1 MNAAVYKDYYN
12 YLLERAGLTESE
24 MRAYSNLFGRLF
36 SKEFRWLDDSKDINR
51 AADGEKLRND
61 FKEDVGGL
69 TPSAFTPC
77 SVLEMLVALS
87 SRCENEIMGVPDIDN
102 TRQWF
107 WDMLNNL
114 GLENYSNNRW
124 NPTAVERILDRMIFR
139 RYDYSGNGGL
149 FPLRSP
155 ASDQRDVE
163 IWYQLASW
171 LNENYD
177 LTG

>member
-1 MNAAVYKDYYN
+1 MNAAVYSDYYF
-12 YLLERAGLTESE
+12 YLLERVGLTSSE
-24 MRAYSNLFGRLF
+24 IGAYSCLFHRLF
-36 SKEFRWLDDSKDINR
+36 SKEFRWINDSKDINR
-51 AADGEKLRND
+51 AADGEKLRRD
-61 FKEDVGGL
+61 FKEDTGGQVDEL
-69 TPSAFTPC
+69 APC
-77 SVLEMLVALS
+77 SILEMLVALS
-87 SRCENEIMGVPDIDN
+87 SRCENEIMGVPDVDN

-114 GLENYSNNRW
+114 GLERYCDSRW
-124 NPTAVERILDRMIFR
+124 NPTAVEKILDRMIFR
-139 RYDYSGNGGL
+139 QYDYSGNGGL

-163 IWYQLASW
+163 IWYQMASW